1 MLFLREDIILRNKF
15 LVSCLTLFFLIS
27 CSFRPSEP
35 LRISTNL
42 WIGYSP
48 FFYIQQKGWLNESNI
63 EILNVVSLSES
74 MQIYESGF
82 VDAFTGTEYEF
93 KRIQKKVPDLEPIIL
108 LDRSLGGDIVM
119 GNYDIAT
126 LQKAQKIDVYLEV
139 DSISKV
145 LLNCFTE
152 LYDINESVL
161 HLINKDTDDS
171 SMLTMKEE
179 PTLII
184 TYLPYD
190 ILLKKNGYQVL
201 DTTKNLSLFVM
212 DALYT
217 DSETRKK
224 YAKEFAVLNQLIAK
238 ALNNL
243 KNDPEEYFST
253 VQVFFKYKDKNAFFE
268 ALDSI
273 EWIYPDRSRELM
285 KQLDVHHIPS
295 KNILDA
301 ADEF

>member
-1 MLFLREDIILRNKF
+1 L
-15 LVSCLTLFFLIS
+15 
-27 CSFRPSEP
+27 
-35 LRISTNL
+35 
-42 WIGYSP
+42 
-48 FFYIQQKGWLNESNI
+48 FYIQQKGWLKEHNI
-63 EILNVVSLSES
+63 EMVNVVSLSES

-82 VDAFTGTEYEF
+82 VDAFTGTQYEF
-93 KRIQKKVPDLEPIIL
+93 ERVKEKVPDLEPTIL
-108 LDRSLGGDIVM
+108 LDRSLGGDVIM
-119 GNYDIAT
+119 GNCDIPT

-145 LLNCFTE
+145 LLDSFVE
-152 LYDINESVL
+152 LYGINSLVL

-171 SMLTMKEE
+171 SMLAMKDE

-184 TYLPYD
+184 TYRPYD
-190 ILLKKNGYQVL
+190 IQLKKNGYQVL

-217 DSETRKK
+217 DLKTRKK
-224 YAKEFAVLNQLIAK
+224 YAKELAVLNQLIAK
-238 ALNNL
+238 ALDHL

-253 VQVFFKYKDKNAFFE
+253 VQVFFKYKDKDAFLQ

-273 EWIYPDRSRELM
+273 QWIYDVRSKPLM
-285 KQLDVHHIPS
+285 KQLDRHHIPT
-295 KNILDA
+295 NNLMEP